1 MVKRAGGGNI
11 KDEVS
16 VVTIVV
22 NCFFVKS
29 KNKQGGGVVSTVIMQ
44 RDIKTV
50 KSLSGYYRINIG
62 KSLRR
67 LFVNN
72 CTFSS

>member
-16 VVTIVV
+16 VVTIRGQL
-22 NCFFVKS
+22 FFVKP